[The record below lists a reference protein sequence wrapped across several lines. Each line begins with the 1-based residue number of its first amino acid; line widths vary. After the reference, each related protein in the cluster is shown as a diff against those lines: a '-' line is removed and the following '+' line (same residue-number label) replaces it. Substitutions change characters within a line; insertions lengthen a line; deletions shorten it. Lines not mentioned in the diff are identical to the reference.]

1 MNCTLWNFLN
11 RQRVHG
17 QRGSSVFV
25 TGNAAASGFLLP
37 DSMRVWHDQR
47 VLMLPRLP
55 FKKKKRKKNRPQN
68 TLFSVKLKS
77 ASNFPQ
83 AAPSHV
89 CLTDDQLVFWPPR
102 ALTLLWITPGLHVHA
117 RLSFKAR
124 VPHVNT
130 SKRKCYRQR
139 KISRWAVSFLLCGAI
154 SAHRP
159 YLIDRIGRH
168 LLICES

>member
-25 TGNAAASGFLLP
+25 TGNAAGFLLP
-37 DSMRVWHDQR
+37 DSMRLWHDQR

-89 CLTDDQLVFWPPR
+89 CLTDDQLVSWPPR